1 MRRRPRRET
10 VLRCPHCLSPDVLT
24 EVTLFSGA
32 RYHCKKC
39 GYQGAVILEEDAD
52 SVSAPPTT
60 APPSSEGT

>member
-32 RYHCKKC
+32 RYHCKRC
-39 GYQGAVILEEDAD
+39 GYQGAVILEEDAAA
-52 SVSAPPTT
+52 VVAPPTN
-60 APPSSEGT
+60 PPSESP